1 MAAFLED
8 LELAKG
14 CVAGDATALS
24 RFESTYTPV
33 MLSTARR
40 FGSADF
46 AKEVAQLVRERLLV
60 PVDGKTR
67 LAEYAGQGP
76 LAGYVQAVTV
86 RLALNRISADS
97 RQPVPGDE
105 VVFDSADGRDDPEV
119 AALKS
124 RYRQEFKLAFAVA
137 MAELPADERAALRLF
152 YIDGLHLAD
161 IGRLYG
167 WSVPTASR
175 RLAATRAAVLKGTR
189 AQLATKLKLTTAE
202 VDSVL
207 RLIES
212 RLSVDKLTVD

>member
-1 MAAFLED
+1 MAAFSED

-14 CVAGDATALS
+14 CVRGDAAALS
-24 RFESTYTPV
+24 RFEATFKPV
-33 MLSTARR
+33 MLATARR
-40 FGSADF
+40 FGSLDF
-46 AKEVAQLVRERLLV
+46 ANEIAQAVRERLLV
-60 PVDGKTR
+60 SVDGGKPR

-97 RQPVPGDE
+97 RQPVLGDE
-105 VVFDSADGRDDPEV
+105 VVFDTADGRDDPEV

-124 RYRQEFKLAFAVA
+124 RYRQEFKLAFADA

-152 YIDGLHLAD
+152 YIDGLQLAD

-175 RLAATRAAVLKGTR
+175 RLAATRATVLKVTR
-189 AQLATKLKLTTAE
+189 GQLSTRLKLTTAE

-212 RLSVDKLTVD
+212 RLSIDKLTL